1 MLPITT
7 NYKLLLS
14 DIRLSMDNKQLED
27 LIKSIDQ
34 DLEIKVGKQF
44 TEVSVPLPKL
54 YSLARQLRENE
65 ETQFDFLFNLSGV
78 DYGQDLGVVYH
89 LRSTTHN
96 HSIVLKTRTSDREN
110 PQIDSLSDIWET
122 ANLHERE
129 VYDLLGIKFT
139 NHPDLRR
146 LFLDSSWGFP
156 LRKDYVD
163 DINIV
168 TK

>member
-1 MLPITT
+1 
-7 NYKLLLS
+7 
-14 DIRLSMDNKQLED
+14 MDNKQLED
-27 LIKSIDQ
+27 FVKSIDQ
-34 DLEIKVGKQF
+34 DLEIKKGKQF
-44 TEVSVPLPKL
+44 TEVSVPLSKL
-54 YSLARQLRENE
+54 YSLARQLREKE
-65 ETQFDFLFNLSGV
+65 EVQFDFLFNLSGV

-89 LRSTTHN
+89 LRSTVHR
-96 HSIVLKTRTSDREN
+96 HSIVLKTRTSDRDN
-110 PQIDSLSDIWET
+110 PEIDSVSGIWET
-122 ANLHERE
+122 ANFHERE
-129 VYDLLGIKFT
+129 VYDLLGIRFT

>member
-1 MLPITT
+1 M
-7 NYKLLLS
+7 
-14 DIRLSMDNKQLED
+14 NKVELVEFV
-27 LIKSIDQ
+27 KSIDK
-34 DLEIKVGKQF
+34 DLEIKEGKQY
-44 TEVSVPLPKL
+44 TEVTVPSSKL
-54 YSLARQLRENE
+54 YSLAKQLRERE
-65 ETQFDFLFNLSGV
+65 EGKFDFLFCLSGV

-89 LRSTTHN
+89 LRSTIYN
-96 HSIVLKTRTSDREN
+96 HVIVLKTRTSDREH
-110 PQIDSLSDIWET
+110 PQVDSVADIWMT
-122 ANLHERE
+122 ADFHERE

-146 LFLDSSWGFP
+146 LFLDNSWGFP

>member
-1 MLPITT
+1 
-7 NYKLLLS
+7 
-14 DIRLSMDNKQLED
+14 MDNKQLEEYVKLIDPD
-27 LIKSIDQ
+27 LDVR
-34 DLEIKVGKQF
+34 EGKQF
-44 TEVSVPLPKL
+44 TEVNIPLSKF
-54 YSLARQLRENE
+54 YAVAKQLREKE
-65 ETQFDFLFNLSGV
+65 ETLFDFLFNLSGV

-89 LRSTTHN
+89 LRSTVHG
-96 HSIVLKTRTSDREN
+96 HAIVLKTRTSDREN
-110 PQIDSLSDIWET
+110 PKIDSVSDIWET

-129 VYDLLGIKFT
+129 VYDLLGIRFT

>member
-1 MLPITT
+1 MDKTQLGEFVKSLESEAEVKEERQYVEVILP
-7 NYKLLLS
+7 S
-14 DIRLSMDNKQLED
+14 D
-27 LIKSIDQ
+27 
-34 DLEIKVGKQF
+34 
-44 TEVSVPLPKL
+44 KL
-54 YSLARQLRENE
+54 YAFAKKLRENE
-65 ETQFDFLFNLSGV
+65 ETWFDYLFCLSGV

-89 LRSTTHN
+89 LESTRHK
-96 HSIVLKTRTSDREN
+96 HCIVLKTRSSDREN
-110 PQIDSLSDIWET
+110 PILDSVSGIWKT

-129 VYDLLGIKFT
+129 VFDLLGIRFN

-146 LFLDSSWGFP
+146 LFLDSSWGYP

>member
-1 MLPITT
+1 
-7 NYKLLLS
+7 
-14 DIRLSMDNKQLED
+14 MDNKQLDEF
-27 LIKSIDQ
+27 LKSIDQ
-34 DLEIKVGKQF
+34 DLEIREGKQF
-44 TEVSVPLPKL
+44 TEVTLPPSKL
-54 YSLARQLRENE
+54 YTIAKLLREKE
-65 ETQFDFLFNLSGV
+65 EAQFDFLFNLTGV
-78 DYGQDLGVVYH
+78 DYGKDLGVVYH
-89 LRSTTHN
+89 LRSTVHG
-96 HSIVLKTRTSDREN
+96 HSIVLKTRTSDRVN
-110 PQIDSLSDIWET
+110 PNIDSVSDIWET

-129 VYDLLGIKFT
+129 VYDLLGIRFA